1 MPSAIATPGQKLSL
15 PLLLL
20 GTFGV
25 AAAWVL
31 AAVALSSQCSWM
43 ALLAAAD
50 AVVLLQL
57 GGMPPGWRRAGWAS
71 AATVATAVL
80 ANWGIIATQLGMMI
94 GLSPL
99 DSAMRLGAQLAW
111 TLAQLANGPADVAWV
126 ATGILLAAALGRGLS
141 GRRRAP

>member
-1 MPSAIATPGQKLSL
+1 GAVTHYPVPPTSVPRMPSAIATPGQKLSL

-99 DSAMRLGAQLAW
+99 D
-111 TLAQLANGPADVAWV
+111 
-126 ATGILLAAALGRGLS
+126 
-141 GRRRAP
+141 